1 MNVVWL
7 YSRVPERDITKLTV
21 NAKVLL
27 DVFGQHIVNFIV
39 PRNWLFLAGSRIVK
53 YVMLSAVS
61 QQDAAVLMQQ
71 TNKFI
76 TLQTA
81 ISLV

>member
-1 MNVVWL
+1 M
-7 YSRVPERDITKLTV
+7 
-21 NAKVLL
+21 
-27 DVFGQHIVNFIV
+27 FGQHIVNFIV
-39 PRNWLFLAGSRIVK
+39 PWNWLFLAGGRIVID
-53 YVMLSAVS
+53 VVPSAVP
-61 QQDAAVLMQQ
+61 QQDAALLMQQ

>member
-1 MNVVWL
+1 MNVVRL
-7 YSRVPERDITKLTV
+7 YPRVPGRDITKLTV

-27 DVFGQHIVNFIV
+27 DVFSQHIVNFIV
-39 PRNWLFLAGSRIVK
+39 PRNWLFLAGSRIVID
-53 YVMLSAVS
+53 VMPSAVS
-61 QQDAAVLMQQ
+61 QQDAALLMQQ

-81 ISLV
+81 ITLV

>member
-1 MNVVWL
+1 MRML
-7 YSRVPERDITKLTV
+7 LTV

-39 PRNWLFLAGSRIVK
+39 PRNWLFLAGSRIVI
-53 YVMLSAVS
+53 YVMPSAVS